1 MVDTPSRARVIAMAN
16 QKGGVGKTT
25 ATVNIGAAIAEMGH
39 RVLIIDLDPQGNAS
53 SSLGLTPASLQVSV
67 YDVLLHDVALENCIE
82 ATAVRHLFV
91 APSNLNL
98 AGAEIEL
105 VPVMGRETRL
115 RRAIDAV
122 ADQYAY
128 VLIDCPPSLGLLT
141 INALTAADEVLV
153 PMQCEYI
160 AVEGMVQLDQNVA
173 LVRANL
179 NPRLK
184 ISMVLLQ
191 MYDARTKLSQ
201 DVVDEVRKHK
211 EWGPKTLKTL
221 IPRTVRIAEAPSY
234 GKPVITF
241 DPSSVG
247 AKAYREAAKE
257 VVAWPA

>member
-1 MVDTPSRARVIAMAN
+1 MADSSSRARVIAMAN

-25 ATVNIGAAIAEMGH
+25 ATVNIGAALAELGH

-53 SSLGLTPASLQVSV
+53 SSVGLVPASLHTSV
-67 YDVLLHDVALENCIE
+67 YDVLLQDLPLENCVE
-82 ATAVRHLFV
+82 ATAVRGLFI

-105 VPVMGRETRL
+105 VPLMGRETRL
-115 RRAIDAV
+115 RRAIEAV
-122 ADQYAY
+122 ADHYAF

-173 LVRANL
+173 LVRENL
-179 NPRLK
+179 NPRLH

-191 MYDARTKLSQ
+191 MFDARTKLSQ
-201 DVVDEVRKHK
+201 DVVDEVRKHPN
-211 EWGPKTLKTL
+211 WGPKTLKTV

-234 GKPVITF
+234 GKPVVTF

-247 AKAYREAAKE
+247 AKAYRDAARE
-257 VVAWPA
+257 VVAWRG

>member
-1 MVDTPSRARVIAMAN
+1 MAN

-25 ATVNIGAAIAEMGH
+25 ATVNIGAALAELGH

-53 SSLGLTPASLQVSV
+53 SSLGLVPASLQVSV
-67 YDVLLHDVALENCIE
+67 YDVLLQDLPLENCVE
-82 ATAVRHLFV
+82 ATAVRGLFI

-105 VPVMGRETRL
+105 VPMMGRETRL
-115 RRAIDAV
+115 RRAIDGV
-122 ADQYAY
+122 ADHYTF

-160 AVEGMVQLDQNVA
+160 AVEGMVQLDQNVD

-179 NPRLK
+179 NPRLH

-201 DVVDEVRKHK
+201 DVVEEVRKHPT
-211 EWGPKTLKTL
+211 WGPKTLKTV
-221 IPRTVRIAEAPSY
+221 IPRTVRVAEAPSY
-234 GKPVITF
+234 GRPVITF

-257 VVAWPA
+257 IAAWQE